1 MDFLAS
7 RRTVIGSK
15 VDQMTIVLLHDKTN
29 RDRHRRIPRWSA
41 DKYPCVI
48 FCAKKNMF
56 RDGLSSKQK
65 NRDWIESWSNDD
77 CSSSR
82 QNLTG
87 IVIVESAVGPP
98 INTPCVI
105 FCAKKNMFRD
115 GLSSKQ
121 RNRDW
126 IERWSNNDCSS
137 SRQIQT
143 GIVIVESPVGPP
155 INTHA
160 SSFAR
165 RRTCFVMD
173 FLASRGTVI
182 GSKGDQMMIVL
193 LHDEI

>member
-1 MDFLAS
+1 M
-7 RRTVIGSK
+7 IK
-15 VDQMTIVLLHDKTN
+15 
-29 RDRHRRIPRWSA
+29 W
-41 DKYPCVI
+41 
-48 FCAKKNMF
+48 
-56 RDGLSSKQK
+56 
-65 NRDWIESWSNDD
+65 D

-87 IVIVESAVGPP
+87 IVIVESPVGPP
-98 INTPCVI
+98 INI
-105 FCAKKNMFRD
+105 HASFFGAKKNMFRD

-126 IERWSNNDCSS
+126 IERWSNDDCSS
-137 SRQIQT
+137 SRQNLT

-160 SSFAR
+160 SFFAR
-165 RRTCFVMD
+165 RRACFVMD

-193 LHDEI
+193 LHDETSNRDRHRRIPRLSADTYPCVTYLREEEHVSWWTF